1 MNEGLGKRPDSR
13 RDRIAQQRLDF
24 WKDSRLERGGVGFF
38 SDEGESALISRAT
51 ISGND
56 DTWGLIL
63 YGTIETIRSIRN
75 TVSARVAMSLSPVPL
90 YLTEKHLDD

>member
-13 RDRIAQQRLDF
+13 RDRIVQQRH
-24 WKDSRLERGGVGFF
+24 
-38 SDEGESALISRAT
+38 
-51 ISGND
+51 
-56 DTWGLIL
+56 TWGLIL